1 MKKLLFSTLALLA
14 LVACTAGEAS
24 PSSGTYTVQFPS
36 TAAAV
41 ATDYVQVFAYDF
53 PADQRNFACAD
64 LIASRAAT
72 SNSAQPIFTGPRV
85 NVCELLNGA
94 KPITVPYGEHA
105 VLAVGLRVNGSATDD
120 FLVGCTI
127 QTFGDGNA
135 PLSIFLELVDLTN
148 LKVPATTCTSIGDR
162 CNSTCKAS

>member
-1 MKKLLFSTLALLA
+1 MKKILFSALALLA
-14 LVACTAGEAS
+14 LVACTSGEAS
-24 PSSGTYTVQFPS
+24 PSQGTYTLQFPS

-53 PADQRNFACAD
+53 PPDQRSFACAD
-64 LIASRAAT
+64 LIAARARGD
-72 SNSAQPIFTGPRV
+72 NSTQPIFTGPKV

-105 VLAVGLRVNGSATDD
+105 VLAIGTRVSMTETDD

-135 PLSIFLELVDLTN
+135 PLPIDLALVDIFKN
-148 LKVPATTCTSIGDR
+148 PVPASTCTSVSDR
-162 CNSTCKAS
+162 CNQNCKAM

>member
-1 MKKLLFSTLALLA
+1 MMKLLFSFLALLG

-24 PSSGTYTVQFPS
+24 PSQGTYTLQFPS

-53 PADQRNFACAD
+53 PPDQRNFACAD
-64 LIASRAAT
+64 LIAARASGNT
-72 SNSAQPIFTGPRV
+72 TTQPIFTGPRV
-85 NVCELLNGA
+85 NICELLNGA

-105 VLAVGLRVNGSATDD
+105 VLAVALRTNGSATQD

-135 PLSIFLELVDLTN
+135 PLPIFLQLVDLTN
-148 LKVPATTCTSIGDR
+148 LKVPPTTCTSVGDR
-162 CNSTCKAS
+162 CSQACKAS